1 MQLSEHFTLDE
12 LTFSEAATRNGV
24 SNVPTPRIVENLR
37 FLAEQLEKVRALL
50 GVPMRI
56 TSGYRS
62 EAVNTWVGGSL
73 TSQHRFGLAADFV
86 APAFGTPYEV
96 AKAIAASDLP
106 FDQLIHEY
114 GAWVHVSFVRNNP
127 RRQALSIFKRG
138 ATVPGIVEKQLT

>member
-1 MQLSEHFTLDE
+1 MNLTEHFTLEE
-12 LTFSEAATRNGV
+12 LTFSEAAVRNGV
-24 SNVPTPRIVENLR
+24 NNAPTARITENLQ

-62 EAVNTWVGGSL
+62 EAVNAWVGGSL

-86 APAFGTPYEV
+86 APQFGSPYEV
-96 AKAIAASDLP
+96 AQAILASDLP
-106 FDQLIHEY
+106 FDQLIHEF
-114 GAWVHVSFVRNNP
+114 GGWVHISFVRNSP

-138 ATVPGIVEKQLT
+138 KYVDGIVPRP